1 VDGFGDA
8 NNLRTNGMAVYN
20 SRLYVGTENNTTGA
34 EVWEHDGVA
43 WAQVNVDGFGDA
55 NNLRTNGMAVYNS
68 RLYVG
73 TRNDTTGTEVWEMK
87 FISTHTIPTFT
98 QWGMIIL
105 SSLMAGSA
113 ILIIR
118 RRKLVA

>member
-8 NNLRTNGMAVYN
+8 NNRSADCEAVYN
-20 SRLYVGTENNTTGA
+20 SLLYVGTWNNTTGA
-34 EVWEHDGVA
+34 EVWAYDGVA
-43 WAQVNVDGFGDA
+43 WAQVSVDGFGDA